1 MKRHSGYGLRL
12 LELVCVSP
20 FCFGQKTVC
29 VIRWQKW
36 TAVAE
41 AKSFDFLYEGVPIS
55 ISELTVLSRETDAQG
70 KVEFE
75 LPPPAPLRFSVGV
88 QLTSEH
94 WRCEC
99 MALVTTKNLM
109 DTGVDGPGPVHRST
123 GAGDGPMWVL
133 GRRIGLEIWHGVP

>member
-1 MKRHSGYGLRL
+1 VSVLSASVRKRF
-12 LELVCVSP
+12 V
-20 FCFGQKTVC
+20 
-29 VIRWQKW
+29 
-36 TAVAE
+36 
-41 AKSFDFLYEGVPIS
+41 SFDGRNGQPLQKQKVSTSFM
-55 ISELTVLSRETDAQG
+55 RECQYPSQNLPSCHVKTDAQG

-75 LPPPAPLRFSVGV
+75 LPPPAPLRFSVWV

>member
-12 LELVCVSP
+12 LELVCVSL

-55 ISELTVLSRETDAQG
+55 ISELTVLSVKPMPKAKLSLNCHR
-70 KVEFE
+70 
-75 LPPPAPLRFSVGV
+75 LRPCAS
-88 QLTSEH
+88 
-94 WRCEC
+94 RCGF
-99 MALVTTKNLM
+99 N
-109 DTGVDGPGPVHRST
+109 
-123 GAGDGPMWVL
+123 
-133 GRRIGLEIWHGVP
+133 